1 MLIRTTEHKLAS
13 ESEDIYK
20 LIEVKLEHVVDN
32 LLSVKDNADNILLD
46 VHQTIEKI
54 FICSAMRLK
63 NNNVTQ
69 AAKLLGINRN
79 TLTKKLRDLDHNGN
93 GNPR

>member
-1 MLIRTTEHKLAS
+1 MLIGTTTKIKPND
-13 ESEDIYK
+13 SEDISH
-20 LIEVKLEHVVDN
+20 LIKVKLEHVVDN
-32 LLSVKDNADNILLD
+32 LLASKGRTDNILLD

-69 AAKLLGINRN
+69 AAKLLGISRN
-79 TLTKKLRDLDHNGN
+79 TLSKKLREINGN
-93 GNPR
+93 GNSD

>member
-1 MLIRTTEHKLAS
+1 MLIRTIDHETTN
-13 ESEDIYK
+13 ESADISK
-20 LIEVKLEHVVDN
+20 LIELKLEHVVDN
-32 LLSVKDNADNILLD
+32 LLSAKDNADNILLD

-79 TLTKKLRDLDHNGN
+79 TLSKKLRDLNGN
-93 GNPR
+93 GAVD

>member
-1 MLIRTTEHKLAS
+1 MLIRTIDHRTTN
-13 ESEDIYK
+13 ESDDISK
-20 LIEVKLEHVVDN
+20 LIELKLEHVVDN
-32 LLSVKDNADNILLD
+32 LLSAKDNADNILLD

-79 TLTKKLRDLDHNGN
+79 TLSKKLRELNGN
-93 GNPR
+93 GIVD

>member
-1 MLIRTTEHKLAS
+1 MLTRPS
-13 ESEDIYK
+13 EQKISNDIDDIHR

-32 LLSVKDNADNILLD
+32 LLSVKDNAGNILSD
-46 VHQTIEKI
+46 VHETIERI

-79 TLTKKLRDLDHNGN
+79 TLSKKLRGLNHNSTIG
-93 GNPR
+93 

>member
-1 MLIRTTEHKLAS
+1 MLIRPT
-13 ESEDIYK
+13 DK
-20 LIEVKLEHVVDN
+20 LIASDSNEISDVIHVKLEHIVDN
-32 LLSVKDNADNILLD
+32 LLSSKGKTDNILLD

-69 AAKLLGINRN
+69 AAKLLGISRN
-79 TLTKKLRDLDHNGN
+79 TLSKKLRDLNGN
-93 GNPR
+93 GGND

>member
-1 MLIRTTEHKLAS
+1 MLIRPT
-13 ESEDIYK
+13 DK
-20 LIEVKLEHVVDN
+20 LIASDSNEISDVIHVKLEHIVDN
-32 LLSVKDNADNILLD
+32 LLSSKGKTDNILLD

-69 AAKLLGINRN
+69 AAKLLGISRN
-79 TLTKKLRDLDHNGN
+79 TLSKKLRDLNDNG
-93 GNPR
+93 GND

>member
-1 MLIRTTEHKLAS
+1 MPIQPINAISAS
-13 ESEDIYK
+13 ESRDISEIIK
-20 LIEVKLEHVVDN
+20 LKLEHVVEN
-32 LLSVKDNADNILLD
+32 MLSSNDKTDNILLD

-69 AAKLLGINRN
+69 AAKLLGISRN
-79 TLTKKLRDLDHNGN
+79 TLSKKLRDLENNGC
-93 GNPR
+93 GR

>member
-1 MLIRTTEHKLAS
+1 MLIRTIDHKIPY
-13 ESEDIYK
+13 ESEDISK
-20 LIEVKLEHVVDN
+20 LIEIKLEHVVDN
-32 LLSVKDNADNILLD
+32 LLSAKDNADNILLD

-54 FICSAMRLK
+54 FISSAMRLK

-79 TLTKKLRDLDHNGN
+79 TLSKKLRELSDNGN
-93 GNPR
+93 TD